1 MNLLSIK
8 SAALIALVGSGLFLN
23 GCLTN
28 DDKDPDPTPTAN
40 DSLKTTTA
48 TLGAQENSTIGSFLD
63 LDDNFKV
70 LKLADANA
78 NDAKVDLIF
87 AYSGTAKAAA
97 FYSPDSAKKGIGGG
111 AGLTIAKDLDPA
123 NHTEIKK
130 VDASALA
137 AAKTQAQLDA
147 VHASGVAAANGRQL
161 ISNGEAFTAKSSTGV
176 IFGIT
181 VTTLTLATGSEPEG
195 TVLIKGMLK

>member
-8 SAALIALVGSGLFLN
+8 SAALIAMVGSGLVLN

-28 DDKDPDPTPTAN
+28 EDKKDPNPVV
-40 DSLKTTTA
+40 DSLKTTTV
-48 TLGAQENSTIGSFLD
+48 TLGAQENQTLGSFLD
-63 LDDNFKV
+63 LDANFKV
-70 LKLADANA
+70 MKLDVANA
-78 NDAKVDLIF
+78 NDADVDLLF

-123 NHTEIKK
+123 NHIEIKK
-130 VDASALA
+130 VDASKLA
-137 AAKTQAQLDA
+137 AAKTQAELDA
-147 VHASGVAAANGRQL
+147 LHAGGVAAANGRQL
-161 ISNGEAFTAKSSTGV
+161 ISNGEAFTAKSSKGV

-181 VTTLTLATGSEPEG
+181 VTTLTLVTGLEPEG
-195 TVLIKGMLK
+195 TVLIKGFAK